1 MKCNVSLEELS
12 AYADGEL
19 SHAEMSAIEAHLGV
33 CDRCRKEL
41 ASLCGMSR
49 AFRLASDLEPGISVR
64 RSVARRLAMTEDA
77 PEFTCARMQ
86 TSISAMLDGE
96 LSEEDALILQAHLST
111 CPACASE
118 VALLEQVADSVRALP
133 EVELPFGLERRI
145 RTAIAREEQGVLSL
159 GWLRRLFQP
168 RMAPGMATA
177 LAGATLVV
185 GFWLGRLYPQAPV
198 AAPVA
203 VAPPAEPP
211 VVARRMVA
219 PNTTIRVTEQPAPVR
234 VKPHRRPDAP
244 ARRAP
249 EPRRVAAR
257 PAPMPAPAP
266 TRRAETQPQAPQKR
280 APKPPSAHH
289 PTAVA
294 TTSPLPI
301 VRPLPEAP
309 PLVIDLPT
317 PPAPAPEAVPAP
329 ARVATRE
336 TPPPIEAEP
345 LPDIPMPEPLHARS
359 VRHPEWMR
367 RAQDVEQA
375 TAALRGQPPRK
386 AVVARIIKASF

>member
-1 MKCNVSLEELS
+1 MKCNASLEELS

-19 SHAEMSAIEAHLGV
+19 SPAEMSAIEAHLGV

-41 ASLCGMSR
+41 ASLCGVSQ
-49 AFRLASDLEPGISVR
+49 AFRLAGDLEPGLSVR
-64 RSVARRLAMTEDA
+64 RSVARRLAMTEEA

-86 TSISAMLDGE
+86 MSISAMLDGE

-111 CPACASE
+111 CSACASE
-118 VALLEQVADSVRALP
+118 VASLEWVSDSVRALP

-145 RTAIAREEQGVLSL
+145 RTAIAREEQGVFSL
-159 GWLRRLFQP
+159 GWMRRLFQP

-185 GFWLGRLYPQAPV
+185 GFWLGRLYPQAPGT
-198 AAPVA
+198 APVA
-203 VAPPAEPP
+203 VAPPAKPQ
-211 VVARRMVA
+211 VATRMVA
-219 PNTTIRVTEQPAPVR
+219 PNTTIRVTEQPAPLR
-234 VKPHRRPDAP
+234 AKPQRRPAAP
-244 ARRAP
+244 VQRAP
-249 EPRRVAAR
+249 EPRRVAVRTVPAPKPALARHEEAR
-257 PAPMPAPAP
+257 PAPAH
-266 TRRAETQPQAPQKR
+266 Q
-280 APKPPSAHH
+280 SAHRPESAPS

-309 PLVIDLPT
+309 PPVVELPT

-329 ARVATRE
+329 PRVAARE
-336 TPPPIEAEP
+336 TPPPTEAEP
-345 LPDIPMPEPLHARS
+345 LPTIHMPEPLRARS
-359 VRHPEWMR
+359 VRHPEWWQ

-375 TAALRGQPPRK
+375 TAALNGDPPRK